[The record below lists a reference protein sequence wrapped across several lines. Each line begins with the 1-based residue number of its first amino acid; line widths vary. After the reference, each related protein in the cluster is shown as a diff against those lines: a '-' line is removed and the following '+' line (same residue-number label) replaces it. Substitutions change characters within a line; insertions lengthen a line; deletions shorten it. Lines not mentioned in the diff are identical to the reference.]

1 MFSARWRQFSDRF
14 GFDREMTLTR
24 RHIVVAALAAVVCFG
39 FIFSVAMRMEGPTV
53 HPDEFGFLTNGQVLL
68 GHDEASIPTGS
79 FYPAGYGVVTAVGA
93 LMTGSIAGA
102 YRFALFF
109 NLGCALLTAWC
120 AGLTARRA
128 FDASPMASRLVSL
141 LVLVMPGTLVSAMF
155 SWPEILIR
163 LAFLGLVMSVVS
175 VARNTSASKVVA
187 LGLYIGL
194 LPGLHGRFTLLVP
207 VMMLFFAWWAYE
219 KLITRGTALIAA
231 CFSVVGYLAARALNR
246 YVKSTVYL
254 ESYNQENRLIA
265 RLFRPWVWPALIR
278 TMVGQSWY
286 LLATTFG
293 LAGIAIGYAVVAVRR
308 ARKSSVVSRDAR
320 LTGLLFVVVSSAAV
334 IFTGG
339 LQLLYGN
346 RGDHLIYGRYV
357 EMLVPILIVVACVA
371 LEKAYREAQ
380 LTWLISVIGIVAIAF
395 VYVLVDGGDG
405 IKGSHS
411 RRSIVYPN
419 IVGIDFLRYFITP
432 MFITFGIAFC
442 LIACAFWFGS
452 RKFGMWSLVAIL
464 CFYSLGTVYSGQRT
478 MLSRTNKLEQTTES
492 IQGVKDS
499 GTSLVG
505 YDGGI
510 RNDMAY
516 YYLRYRLHPIK
527 LERHFFSIPSAR
539 DFTEYSCVYGF
550 GNKPPTQ
557 GEWAVVA
564 QETVLERV
572 LWKRVNA
579 ASC

>member
-1 MFSARWRQFSDRF
+1 MISARWRQFSRRLAYDR
-14 GFDREMTLTR
+14 DMVLTR
-24 RHIVVAALAAVVCFG
+24 RQLIVAAVVTLTCFA
-39 FIFSVAMRMEGPTV
+39 FIFTVALRMEGPTV

-79 FYPAGYGVVTAVGA
+79 FYPAGYGLVTGLGA
-93 LMTGSIAGA
+93 LITGSIAGA
-102 YRFALFF
+102 YRLSLFF
-109 NLGCALLTAWC
+109 NLGFAVLTAWC

-128 FDASPMASRLVSL
+128 FGASPLMSRLVSV

-155 SWPEILIR
+155 SWPEIAIR
-163 LAFLGLVMSVVS
+163 LAFIGLVMSVVS
-175 VARNTSASKVVA
+175 VARDTSATKVTA

-194 LPGLHGRFTLLVP
+194 LPGLHGRFTLLIP
-207 VMMLFFAWWAYE
+207 VMFLFFAWWAYE
-219 KLITRGTALIAA
+219 HLISRRIALAA
-231 CFSVVGYLAARALNR
+231 VGLSVVGYLAARALNR

-265 RLFRPWVWPALIR
+265 RLFRPWVWPALLR

-293 LAGIAIGYAVVAVRR
+293 LAGIAAAYAFVAVRR
-308 ARKSSVVSRDAR
+308 ARSSSVVARDAR
-320 LTGLLFVVVSSAAV
+320 LTGLLFVLVSSAAV

-357 EMLVPILIVVACVA
+357 EMLVPILIVVACVS
-371 LEKAYREAQ
+371 LEKTYREAQ
-380 LTWLISVIGIVAIAF
+380 FAWFLSAAGIAAIAF

-419 IVGIDFLRYFITP
+419 IVGIDFMRYFVTP

-442 LIACAFWFGS
+442 LVAFAFWFGS
-452 RKFGMWSLVAIL
+452 RKVGMWSVVAIV
-464 CFYSLGTVYSGQRT
+464 CFFAVGTVYSGQRT
-478 MLSRTNKLEQTTES
+478 MLSRTNKLERTTETV
-492 IQGVKDS
+492 QTVKDS
-499 GTSLVG
+499 GTKLVG

-527 LERHFFSIPSAR
+527 LERHFFSIASAK
-539 DFTEYSCVYGF
+539 DFTNFTCVYGF
-550 GNKPPTQ
+550 GDKPPANGQ
-557 GEWAVVA
+557 WAAVA
-564 QETVLERV
+564 EETVLERV
-572 LWKRVNA
+572 LWKRVDA

>member
-1 MFSARWRQFSDRF
+1 MISARWRQFSDRL
-14 GFDREMTLTR
+14 GFDRETVIER
-24 RHIVVAALAAVVCFG
+24 RHLVVAGFAAVVCFG
-39 FIFSVAMRMEGPTV
+39 FIFSVALRMEGPTV
-53 HPDEFGFLTNGQVLL
+53 HPDEFGFLINGQVLL
-68 GHDEASIPTGS
+68 GHSEASVPTGS
-79 FYPAGYGVVTAVGA
+79 FYPAGYGIITGLGA
-93 LMTGSIAGA
+93 LLSGSIAGA
-102 YRFALFF
+102 YRFSLFF

-128 FDASPMASRLVSL
+128 FGASVATSRLVSL

-155 SWPEILIR
+155 SWPEIAIR

-175 VARNTSASKVVA
+175 VARDTTSTKVVS

-207 VMMLFFAWWAYE
+207 VMFLFFAWWAYE
-219 KLITRGTALIAA
+219 KLISRRIAIVA
-231 CFSVVGYLAARALNR
+231 AGFTVVGYLAARALNR

-265 RLFRPWVWPALIR
+265 RLFRPWVWPALLR

-293 LAGIAIGYAVVAVRR
+293 LAGIAIAYAFLAVRR
-308 ARKSSVVSRDAR
+308 SRSSSAVSRDAR
-320 LTGLLFVVVSSAAV
+320 LTGLLFVLVSSAAV

-357 EMLVPILIVVACVA
+357 EMLVPILIVVACVS
-371 LEKAYREAQ
+371 LEKTYREAQ
-380 LTWLISVIGIVAIAF
+380 FAWFLSGVGIAAIAF
-395 VYVLVDGGDG
+395 IYVIVDGGDG

-442 LIACAFWFGS
+442 VIALLFWYGS
-452 RKFGMWSLVAIL
+452 RKTGMWSVVAVV
-464 CFYSLGTVYSGQRT
+464 CFFAVGTVYSGQRT
-478 MLSRTNKLEQTTES
+478 MLSRTDRLEKTTET
-492 IQGVKDS
+492 IQAVKDS
-499 GTSLVG
+499 GTALVG

-527 LERHFFSIPSAR
+527 LERHFFSIPNAR
-539 DFTEYSCVYGF
+539 DFTEYSCMYGF
-550 GNKPPTQ
+550 GNKPPSKGQ
-557 GEWAVVA
+557 WAIVA
-564 QETVLERV
+564 EETVLERV
-572 LWKRVNA
+572 LWKRVDA

>member
-1 MFSARWRQFSDRF
+1 MISARWRQFSDRLAH
-14 GFDREMTLTR
+14 DRDMVLTR
-24 RHIVVAALAAVVCFG
+24 RQLVVAAAVALTCLA
-39 FIFSVAMRMEGPTV
+39 FIFTVAMRMEGPTV
-53 HPDEFGFLTNGQVLL
+53 HPDEFGFLINGQVLL

-79 FYPAGYGVVTAVGA
+79 FYPAGYGLVTGLGA
-93 LMTGSIAGA
+93 LITGSIAGA
-102 YRFALFF
+102 YRLSLFF
-109 NLGCALLTAWC
+109 NLGFAVLTAWC

-128 FDASPMASRLVSL
+128 FGASPLMSRLVSV

-155 SWPEILIR
+155 SWPEIAIR
-163 LAFLGLVMSVVS
+163 LAFLALVMSVVS
-175 VARNTSASKVVA
+175 VARDTSSTKVMA

-194 LPGLHGRFTLLVP
+194 LPGLHGRFTLLIP
-207 VMMLFFAWWAYE
+207 VLFLFFAWWAYE
-219 KLITRGTALIAA
+219 RIISRRTAMAA
-231 CFSVVGYLAARALNR
+231 AGFAVVGYLAARALNR

-265 RLFRPWVWPALIR
+265 RLFRPWVWPALLR

-293 LAGIAIGYAVVAVRR
+293 LAGIAAAYAFFAVRR
-308 ARKSSVVSRDAR
+308 ARSSSVVARDAR
-320 LTGLLFVVVSSAAV
+320 LTGLLFVLVSSAAV

-357 EMLVPILIVVACVA
+357 EMLVPILVVVACVS
-371 LEKAYREAQ
+371 LEKTYREAQ
-380 LTWLISVIGIVAIAF
+380 FAWFLSAVGIAAIAF

-419 IVGIDFLRYFITP
+419 IVGIDFMRYFVTP
-432 MFITFGIAFC
+432 MFVTFGIAFC
-442 LIACAFWFGS
+442 VVAVTFWFGS
-452 RKFGMWSLVAIL
+452 RKTGTWSIVAIV
-464 CFYSLGTVYSGQRT
+464 CFFAVGTVYSGQRT
-478 MLSRTNKLEQTTES
+478 MLSRTDKLERTKETVQA
-492 IQGVKDS
+492 VKDS
-499 GTSLVG
+499 GTQLVG

-527 LERHFFSIPSAR
+527 LERHFFSIPDAK
-539 DFTEYSCVYGF
+539 DFTDFSCVYGF
-550 GNKPPTQ
+550 GDKPPAKGQ
-557 GEWAVVA
+557 WAAVA

-572 LWKRVNA
+572 LWKRVDA